1 MNRSSKILAVALMA
15 AAAPWLVTAATA
27 TPLSQSMGLQNA
39 VAPSVETVHYSRGWH
54 GGYWG
59 GYRAGPYRY
68 YGYGLGYAYAPS
80 YGYGYRS
87 YGYGYR
93 PGHLYEFDRQLCCHD

>member
-1 MNRSSKILAVALMA
+1 MNKSSKILGVALMA

-39 VAPSVETVHYSRGWH
+39 VAPSVETVQYRWGWR

-59 GYRAGPYRY
+59 GYRGGPYRY
-68 YGYGLGYAYAPS
+68 YGYGSGYAYAPS

-87 YGYGYR
+87 YDYGYR
-93 PGHLYEFDRQLCCHD
+93 PGHPYEFDRQLCCRD